1 VHPARYIYPSTWA
14 LNLQVQEPAEA
25 VVELLLL
32 QSWSHS
38 DEGEDAVEAVVVLL
52 HSLSYDAFAAHYESL
67 GPWLSTVLVDAEH
80 LLVASEVEE
89 QRS

>member
-1 VHPARYIYPSTWA
+1 
-14 LNLQVQEPAEA
+14 VQELAEA

-38 DEGEDAVEAVVVLL
+38 DEGEDAVEAVVVLWRL

-67 GPWLSTVLVDAEH
+67 GPWVSTVLVDAEH